1 MYEDQ
6 IIANPNNHT
15 IQLGGS
21 GDTTPPPADDI
32 SRQALPMGARE
43 GDFEHPSYE
52 DEMYHDEDITNP
64 DERTIQL
71 SGDPEETSPIRIDDK
86 SIGTRQTWSS
96 QKISEYAQKSSA
108 QLIAEYTDKYGTLYF
123 SDYDASVYDAWTQ
136 IVADAESAL
145 EDGDAFY
152 VAWSEKRIAEV
163 INANSES
170 VPRMTVVIGGRA
182 FAMSDVGICEVP
194 VYQIVMQ
201 YPSRSSFPEMGNEN
215 RVYIDSSTD
224 ALYYWNGQYKPM
236 KSGAV
241 LHKLTFGA
249 DQEYVFD
256 GSEDVT
262 VPVYMGAFN

>member
-6 IIANPNNHT
+6 IITNPNNHT

-21 GDTTPPPADDI
+21 GQSTPPPSDDI
-32 SRQALPMGARE
+32 ERQALPMGARD
-43 GDFEHPSYE
+43 GDFDHPDYS
-52 DEMYHDEDITNP
+52 DMYHDEDITNP

-71 SGDPEETSPIRIDDK
+71 SGDPNETSPIRIDDT

-96 QKISEYAQKSSA
+96 QKISEYAQKSNE
-108 QLIAEYTDKYGTLYF
+108 QLIAEYVAQYGTLYF
-123 SDYDASVYDAWTQ
+123 SEYDQSVHDDWTP
-136 IVADAESAL
+136 IIADAVTAL
-145 EDGDAFY
+145 NSGDTFY

-163 INANSES
+163 INADSDSE
-170 VPRMTVVIGGRA
+170 PRMTVVVGGRA
-182 FAMSDVGICEVP
+182 YAMSDVGIFEVP
-194 VYQIVMQ
+194 AYRIVMQ
-201 YPSRSSFPEMGNEN
+201 YPSVSNFPQTGSAD

-224 ALYYWNGQYKPM
+224 AMYYWNGSYRPI

-249 DQEYVFD
+249 NQEFVYD

-262 VPVYMGAFN
+262 VPVYMGTFN